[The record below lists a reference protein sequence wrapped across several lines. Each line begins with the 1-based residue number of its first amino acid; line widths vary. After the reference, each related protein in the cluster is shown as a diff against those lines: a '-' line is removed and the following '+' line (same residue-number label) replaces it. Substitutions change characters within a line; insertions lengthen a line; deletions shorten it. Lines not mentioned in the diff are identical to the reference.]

1 VNRKIFFSVL
11 ALAAIPVLCQAQETG
26 SLSVKA
32 NSGRAGVFVDGKYLG
47 PAANFG
53 HARTYTVLAGDH
65 ELKLLEP
72 RFEDFSTKVTIKA
85 GKKTTVSETLKALP
99 PAKPPFGRLRTISSD
114 EFAAVYVNDKF
125 MGHAD
130 EFNNF
135 AQGLLLNPGEY
146 SVKIVPASGSPIT
159 QTVKIE
165 VDKTVIVK

>member
-1 VNRKIFFSVL
+1 MNRKIFFSVL

-72 RFEDFSTKVTIKA
+72 RFEDFTTKVTIKA

-165 VDKTVIVK
+165 ADKTVIVK